1 MPHFLMPLLEMGML
15 GRLRWRDAGGEPQR
29 DAVAGCPGVGLANR
43 VLSDGASQD
52 IAPCGPC
59 NRVERLPEPRCA
71 GLQRSPH
78 LLPPVCRAVLRLH
91 AGVRVAVSPDPIIRI
106 PEDSGAPPV
115 TLVGGWKGGGKS
127 HFQSMEGA
135 MHEAR

>member
-1 MPHFLMPLLEMGML
+1 VPVLLTAPPRRCARMTALCPAPQVRREPGIPADAGPLGRSRRLGVAPPPDAGVAAVDASLVGGRAPVPHFLMPLREMGML

-52 IAPCGPC
+52 IAPGGPC

-71 GLQRSPH
+71 GL
-78 LLPPVCRAVLRLH
+78 
-91 AGVRVAVSPDPIIRI
+91 
-106 PEDSGAPPV
+106 
-115 TLVGGWKGGGKS
+115 
-127 HFQSMEGA
+127 
-135 MHEAR
+135 